1 MPLMSSLCE
10 LSGSGPI
17 ALDIETTGLDPYQDE
32 LVVISLATSE
42 ERVVIDV
49 RGIPRD
55 EVSRWLRE
63 RVYPRGILVHNALFD
78 LVFLDVALSCGYP
91 SWYWDTKLVECILTS
106 GLESDGSLAS
116 LSRRYLGLEL
126 DKSLQTSFD
135 GGALSED
142 QIAYAELDAAVLHP
156 IAQAQ
161 RRAVERL
168 DLQRIVAL
176 EHRAGYAFFA
186 MQRNGIGV
194 DSAILREKRL
204 EWEKERDAIGSLL
217 SEELTKYV
225 YSLRLR
231 KHEEQM
237 ARLAEWELQLEE
249 YVARWMRLWEAAQ
262 YDVEAREEIE
272 AEWVGLALGKS
283 VITREEF
290 ESWWSGT
297 KGRNR
302 FEKRVGQ
309 RFRQFWPR
317 PSAPKIEL
325 DAAINLAS
333 PQQLS
338 AALADLFREHGLA
351 VPQDTRSNTLRA
363 LMGQHEETDRV
374 IKMLL
379 SWRSYEKLVQFADQI
394 MEAMRDG
401 RIYPDWQ
408 QIGAATG
415 RASCRNPNLMAQP
428 KKAGFRRIF
437 VAKRDHVL
445 LSCDYS
451 QIELRIAAA
460 LSRDPEMVA
469 AFREGRDLHR
479 FTASRV
485 FGVPEERVTE
495 QQRKVGKQLNFGIL
509 YGMGPQRLVA
519 ELAAQGIRMQL
530 EEARRAIDSWRETY
544 RAAWDYLEAVREQAV
559 REGYSETALGRKRFY
574 AGEDEASVRR
584 QAGNHPIQ
592 GTAADIMKLAM
603 TRLVQFNP
611 VIQVHD
617 EIVLEVPSSRID
629 EVREKVL
636 STMIEAAHRVLG
648 DVVPIE
654 ADAEYGVAWADGG
667 E

>member
-1 MPLMSSLCE
+1 
-10 LSGSGPI
+10 
-17 ALDIETTGLDPYQDE
+17 
-32 LVVISLATSE
+32 V
-42 ERVVIDV
+42 ER
-49 RGIPRD
+49 
-55 EVSRWLRE
+55 
-63 RVYPRGILVHNALFD
+63 
-78 LVFLDVALSCGYP
+78 
-91 SWYWDTKLVECILTS
+91 ILTS
-106 GLESDGSLAS
+106 GLESDVSLAA
-116 LSRRYLGLEL
+116 LSKRYLGLEL

-135 GGALSED
+135 GGALSEE

-168 DLQRIVAL
+168 DLQRVVAL

-186 MQRNGIGV
+186 MQKNGIGV
-194 DSAILREKRL
+194 DSAILREKRV
-204 EWEKERDAIGSLL
+204 EWERERDAIGSLL
-217 SEELTKYV
+217 SEDLTKYV
-225 YSLRLR
+225 YTLRLR
-231 KHEEQM
+231 KHEEQL

-249 YVARWMRLWEAAQ
+249 YVAHWMQRWEAAVS
-262 YDVEAREEIE
+262 DIEAREEIE

-290 ESWWSGT
+290 ESWWAGH

-302 FEKRVGQ
+302 FEKRVAQ

-317 PSAPKIEL
+317 PSAPKVEL

-363 LMGQHEETDRV
+363 LMGQHEETDRI

-379 SWRSYEKLVQFADQI
+379 SWRSYEKLVQFAEQLEGSI
-394 MEAMRDG
+394 RDG
-401 RIYPDWQ
+401 RVYPDWQ

-469 AFREGRDLHR
+469 AFRERRDLHR

-485 FGVPEERVTE
+485 FGVPEESVTE

-519 ELAAQGIRMQL
+519 ELAAQGIRMPL
-530 EEARRAIDSWRETY
+530 EQARQAIDS
-544 RAAWDYLEAVREQAV
+544 
-559 REGYSETALGRKRFY
+559 
-574 AGEDEASVRR
+574 
-584 QAGNHPIQ
+584 
-592 GTAADIMKLAM
+592 
-603 TRLVQFNP
+603 
-611 VIQVHD
+611 
-617 EIVLEVPSSRID
+617 
-629 EVREKVL
+629 
-636 STMIEAAHRVLG
+636 
-648 DVVPIE
+648 
-654 ADAEYGVAWADGG
+654 
-667 E
+667 